1 MRRMVAAII
10 VGESALEPPGR
21 QNEDAKMTQGV
32 QTNRLVFHHST
43 IFTIFHL
50 EFLTN
55 ALQVRQK
62 TPAIFTCLMPVAVAI
77 KTLIAKDHCHL
88 AKTKE
93 IKV

>member
-21 QNEDAKMTQGV
+21 QNEDPKMTQGV
-32 QTNRLVFHHST
+32 QTSIPHYS
-43 IFTIFHL
+43 TIFHL